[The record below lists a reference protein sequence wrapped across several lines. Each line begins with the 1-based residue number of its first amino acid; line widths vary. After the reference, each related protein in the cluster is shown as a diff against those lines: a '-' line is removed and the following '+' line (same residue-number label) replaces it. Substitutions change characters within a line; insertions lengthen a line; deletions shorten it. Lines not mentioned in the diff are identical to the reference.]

1 MKKTAISNTSQTVR
15 SSWGAVLVAA
25 LAVFALATP
34 VMAQDSFSID
44 EDAMFGSEDMV
55 ETVTE
60 SEAGSAV
67 KSLLVSES
75 VRVGGRFTGSAASSW
90 TWNDPWEGSFDITAT
105 DDYGLAPSLSS
116 LLFFDAR
123 PTEESR
129 FYGSLKT
136 SWPFTTSTSV
146 LTTETPITVP
156 TLGDSVT
163 MSTTNISVPEVE
175 VFELFS
181 DFSWNDSL
189 YFRFGKQTVNWGVGY
204 FFSPANILNLQAI
217 DPTDPTA
224 QLEGP
229 VALRALYPI
238 PGTQHN
244 LWAYTVFD
252 SATMKPEDTAV
263 AAKAEFVFG
272 GWELGVGGYY
282 QKDDPIRGMLT
293 ASGSVGQFSVFGEA
307 TIARGS
313 DRTWVTKIDAPTF
326 LDPVYLTTKED
337 DESIFFQ
344 GTTGFRYTNSDAN
357 ITVMGQYLYD
367 GEGYLNTDREDRI
380 TEAQDNETAIKAF
393 LALADPTADVDA
405 AFTGFLKGLIYGSGQ
420 HYAAATF
427 SKSELLLDDLS
438 FSVFAIGNLSDFSGV
453 IKPSLSYTFFD
464 GLSLSTSA
472 SFAVGYDNGEYVVL
486 NDGQALSLS
495 ISLTLGSGAF

>member
-1 MKKTAISNTSQTVR
+1 MKK
-15 SSWGAVLVAA
+15 SSSTIAGRRAVLAA
-25 LAVFALATP
+25 AFMALGLSAP
-34 VMAQDSFSID
+34 AMAQDAFSID

-55 ETVTE
+55 DTVTE

-75 VRVGGRFTGSAASSW
+75 VRIGGRFSGSAASSW
-90 TWNDPWEGSFDITAT
+90 TWNDPWEGDFDITAT
-105 DDYGLAPSLSS
+105 NDYGLTPSLSA

-146 LTTETPITVP
+146 IDSDGVATGDTVSLP
-156 TLGDSVT
+156 
-163 MSTTNISVPEVE
+163 NIE

-204 FFSPANILNLQAI
+204 FFSPANILNLQEI

-307 TIARGS
+307 TVSRGS
-313 DRTWVTKIDAPTF
+313 EKEWVTSVSSMLPGFVSTE
-326 LDPVYLTTKED
+326 TD

-367 GEGYLNTDREDRI
+367 GEGYSNADREERI
-380 TEAQDNETAIKAF
+380 DEATASETAIKI
-393 LALADPTADVDA
+393 ALAASGQDADEM
-405 AFTGFLKGLIYGSGQ
+405 FSRFLKGLIYGSGQ

-427 SKSELLLDDLS
+427 SKSELLVDDLS
-438 FSVFAIGNLSDFSGV
+438 FSVFAMGNLSDFSGF
-453 IKPSLSYTFFD
+453 IKPSLSYAFFD
-464 GLSLSTSA
+464 GLSLSASA
-472 SFAVGYDNGEYVVL
+472 SFALGFDNGEYVVL
-486 NDGQALSLS
+486 NDGQAMSLS
-495 ISLTLGSGAF
+495 VTLTLGSGAF

>member
-1 MKKTAISNTSQTVR
+1 MSVKARNMRAWPRATMALV
-15 SSWGAVLVAA
+15 VAA
-25 LAVFALATP
+25 AFAAVAAP
-34 VMAQDSFSID
+34 RAAAQDTSSFD
-44 EDAMFGSEDMV
+44 EDDLFGSEDMV

-67 KSLLVSES
+67 QSLLVSES
-75 VRVGGRFTGSAASSW
+75 VRIGGSFSGKATGTW
-90 TWNDPWEGSFDITAT
+90 TWNDPWEGDFDPIAP
-105 DDYGLAPSLSS
+105 DDYGLAPALSA
-116 LLFFDAR
+116 LVFFDAR

-129 FYGSLKT
+129 FYGSVKT
-136 SWPFTTSTSV
+136 AWPFTTSTSV
-146 LTTETPITVP
+146 LTTENPITVP
-156 TLGDSVT
+156 TLGSSVT
-163 MSTTNISVPEVE
+163 MSSTSISVPDVE

-189 YFRFGKQTVNWGVGY
+189 YFRFGKQTINWGVGY
-204 FFSPANILNLQAI
+204 FFSPANIMNLQAI

-229 VALRALYPI
+229 VALRALYAV

-252 SATMKPEDTAV
+252 SADMDPQDTAL

-272 GWELGVGGYY
+272 GWELGIGGYY

-307 TIARGS
+307 TLARGS
-313 DRTWVTKIDAPTF
+313 DRTWVTAVSPALFTSNF
-326 LDPVYLTTKED
+326 VSTKTD

-357 ITVMGQYLYD
+357 ISVMGQYLYD
-367 GEGYLNTDREDRI
+367 GEGYTNDDHEARIDEATDS
-380 TEAQDNETAIKAF
+380 ETAIKAI
-393 LALADPTADVDA
+393 LAMNPLVTDVDE
-405 AFTGFLKGLIYGSGQ
+405 AFDRFLKGLIYGSGQ

-438 FSVFAIGNLSDFSGV
+438 FSVFAMGNLSDFSGI
-453 IKPSLSYTFFD
+453 IKPTLSYAFFD

-472 SFAVGYDNGEYVVL
+472 TFAVGYDNGEYVVL
-486 NDGQALSLS
+486 NDGRAMSLS
-495 ISLTLGSGAF
+495 VSLTLGSGAF

>member
-1 MKKTAISNTSQTVR
+1 MRHS
-15 SSWGAVLVAA
+15 VLLASAFALAA
-25 LAVFALATP
+25 LALPAT
-34 VMAQDSFSID
+34 AQDSFSID

-55 ETVTE
+55 ETVVE
-60 SEAGSAV
+60 SESGSAV
-67 KSLLVSES
+67 KSLLVSDA
-75 VRVGGRFTGSAASSW
+75 VRVGGRFTGSGASSW
-90 TWNDPWEGSFDITAT
+90 TWNDPWEGSFDLTAP
-105 DDYGLAPSLSS
+105 DDYGLVPSLSA

-129 FYGSLKT
+129 FYGSMKT

-146 LTTETPITVP
+146 LTGASYVP
-156 TLGDSVT
+156 ASILPPADISVAT
-163 MSTTNISVPEVE
+163 TSTTLSLPNIE

-204 FFSPANILNLQAI
+204 FFSPANILNLQTI
-217 DPTDPTA
+217 DPNDPTA

-244 LWAYTVFD
+244 IWAYTVFD
-252 SATMKPEDTAV
+252 SASMKPEDTAV

-272 GWELGVGGYY
+272 GWELGLGGYY

-293 ASGSVGQFSVFGEA
+293 VVGSVDQFSVFGEA
-307 TIARGS
+307 TAQLGTKRQ
-313 DRTWVTKIDAPTF
+313 WVTEVSPSLIATQFITETDTA
-326 LDPVYLTTKED
+326 DY
-337 DESIFFQ
+337 DETVFFK
-344 GTTGFRYTNSDAN
+344 GTAGLSYSNSDAN
-357 ITVMGQYLYD
+357 YSIIAQYLYD
-367 GEGYLNTDREDRI
+367 GEGYANTDREARI
-380 TEAQDNETAIKAF
+380 TEARDNEDAIRLLLGDDDLF
-393 LALADPTADVDA
+393 SL
-405 AFTGFLKGLIYGSGQ
+405 FLKRLIAGSGQ
-420 HYAAATF
+420 HYAAASF
-427 SKSELLLDDLS
+427 SKSELLVEDLS
-438 FSVFAIGNLSDFSGV
+438 FSLFAMGNLSDFSGI
-453 IKPSLSYTFFD
+453 IKPSLSYVFFD

-486 NDGQALSLS
+486 NDGRALSLS